1 MLEQFIELSTNE
13 ELKAKF
19 EELGYT
25 MFCTQKQTLI
35 LYPILR
41 TIVKKLLIASSYLVE
56 REFSAVLNI
65 ISIKGTNWTFL
76 LEAI

>member
-19 EELGYT
+19 EEVGYT
-25 MFCTQKQTLI
+25 MFCIQKQTLI

-41 TIVKKLLIASSYLVE
+41 TIVKKLLIASS
-56 REFSAVLNI
+56 
-65 ISIKGTNWTFL
+65 
-76 LEAI
+76 